1 MFNLKCPLVYKYDK
15 LIIEFSCFREIL
27 IFAIIMN
34 INMKSFYSKN
44 KITIIGYFF
53 LVVCSLI
60 FTMYMSNQLRTGRI
74 LTAQYY
80 ILFVWNVKI
89 YLIYIVKNMFFFLW
103 GIITA
108 SYALFL
114 FILPMYAKIK
124 FKKHVPLVKKAIH
137 ESETLRNPLT
147 LFTDSQLINFK
158 NEYEDTFRCTQK
170 LLCRFLKKEV
180 KDDCRIFILRYSKIE
195 ETKKWNNKWY
205 REFKSLAE
213 FGKLFFTEKQ
223 RVMHIEHYFTGSDKD
238 NLKYSHKLMICEYK
252 KIIDSDTEFGKYYIP
267 YKMSFA
273 KDYIDLDVHREIEKS
288 IQFVTDIE
296 KIRKRHNNNFVNN
309 QLNKNK
315 HFFDTVLAYP
325 LDEQQRHSIVEL
337 EDNALVVS
345 AAGGGKTSTMV
356 GKVKYLIEKCKTDPS
371 KILLLTYSRKA
382 ANELT
387 QRLGYVQEGLRCYTF
402 HKLALDIVSDAT
414 GKRPTVADSASLI
427 NNSYEQLIRQ
437 SEYLK
442 AVNKFFLVDSIQTRD
457 EFEYTAEQRKDYYAD
472 RNKYGIMCAFTDMD
486 RNIIYTKSEQER
498 KIVHFLTIHGINFRY
513 EHPYEKETA
522 DKKYRQYKPDF
533 TIYYNVKGVDRILYY
548 EHFGINANGNVAPWF
563 KDYNDGTWETA
574 NRKYNNSI
582 FWKKNK
588 HSQYGT
594 TLIYTTS
601 AMFADRTWQEQLT
614 DMLLA
619 NGVPMRRLSDQEIY
633 NKIVRNRKAVEETL
647 IKLIISFIS
656 LLKSNLY
663 KIDDIIFKAQKANDE
678 RSVDIIKNIIL
689 PVYERYNKT
698 LKEKGELDFTDL
710 IIQATNIC
718 SNDETRHIYDHILID
733 EFQDI
738 SKDRYR
744 LLQSLRKKRP
754 LTKLFCVGD
763 DWQSIYRFA
772 GSDMELFNQFEKFFG
787 YTALCKIET
796 THRFG
801 EPLLSVSSN
810 FILKNPSQTPKNV
823 KNPGKETTQFI
834 HQYADERDLWNKVCD
849 IVSRCPNNDIYI
861 LGRYSFDY
869 KILLGAGSPIKLAS
883 DWGEEDVRLSICGK
897 TISFLTVHKSKGLEA
912 GTIILLNC
920 NSGSHGFPSTVSDD
934 PVLNYLLSATDQ
946 YQFGEE
952 RRVFYVAITRAKNE
966 LHMFCNPHTVSPFI
980 SEIDDVPENERCPI
994 CEIGRKIL
1002 LKEGIASTGNSYKMY
1017 GCTLNACSYSH
1028 IEWEN
1033 NTCLTPTE
1041 IQEREACNPF

>member
-1 MFNLKCPLVYKYDK
+1 
-15 LIIEFSCFREIL
+15 
-27 IFAIIMN
+27 
-34 INMKSFYSKN
+34 MKNFYSQN
-44 KITIIGYFF
+44 KHTIIGYLFI
-53 LVVCSLI
+53 VVCSFI
-60 FTMYMSNQLRTGRI
+60 FTIPLNNLLESHRI
-74 LTAQYY
+74 LTAQCYF
-80 ILFVWNVKI
+80 LFVWDVKI

-108 SYALFL
+108 IYTLFL
-114 FILPMYAKIK
+114 FIFPMYAKIK
-124 FKKHVPLVKKAIH
+124 FKKHVPLVKKAIN

-147 LFTDSQLINFK
+147 LFTDNQLVNFK
-158 NEYEDTFRCTQK
+158 KEYEETYRCSQK
-170 LLCRFLKKEV
+170 RLWKFLKEEGV
-180 KDDCRIFILRYSKIE
+180 KDDTRKFTLRYSKID
-195 ETKKWNNKWY
+195 ETKKWNNKWNV
-205 REFKSLAE
+205 EIN
-213 FGKLFFTEKQ
+213 KLEKNILYYKIICK
-223 RVMHIEHYFTGSDKD
+223 RAINKNHYFTGSEMD
-238 NLKYSHKLMICEYK
+238 YICSFHKALTTLYQNIMN
-252 KIIDSDTEFGKYYIP
+252 SDVEFSAENKLYIP
-267 YKMSFA
+267 SKAGEYLPLDYYRTINDNTLFIKNIKNIRVSHN
-273 KDYIDLDVHREIEKS
+273 KD
-288 IQFVTDIE
+288 
-296 KIRKRHNNNFVNN
+296 FVNDE
-309 QLNKNK
+309 LNMHKR
-315 HFFDTVLAYP
+315 FFDTVLAYP

-356 GKVKYLIEKCKTDPS
+356 GKVKYLIEKRKTEPS

-414 GKRPTVADSASLI
+414 GKRPTVADSVSLI

-437 SEYLK
+437 SEYLG
-442 AVNKFFLVDSIQTRD
+442 AVNKYFLVDSIQTRD
-457 EFEYTAEQRKDYYAD
+457 EFEYTAEQRKDYYSD

-486 RNIIYTKSEQER
+486 GNIIFTKSEQER
-498 KIVHFLTIHGINFRY
+498 KIVHFLTINGINFRY

-533 TIYYNVKGVDRILYY
+533 TIYYKVNGVDKVLYY
-548 EHFGINANGNVAPWF
+548 EHFGIDANGNVAPWF
-563 KDYNDGTWETA
+563 KDYDDGTWETA
-574 NRKYNNSI
+574 NREYNYGI
-582 FWKKNK
+582 YWKKNK

-601 AMFADRTWQEQLT
+601 AMFADRTWQKQLT
-614 DMLLA
+614 DMLSA
-619 NGVPMRRLSDQEIY
+619 NGVPMRRLSNEEIY
-633 NKIVRNRKAVEETL
+633 NKIVRNRKTVEETL
-647 IKLIISFIS
+647 IRLITSFIS
-656 LLKSNLY
+656 LLKSNLC
-663 KIDDIIFKAQKANDE
+663 KIDDIILKAQKANDE
-678 RSVDIIKNIIL
+678 RSVSIIKNIIL

-718 SNDETRHIYDHILID
+718 SNNEARHIYDHILID

-823 KNPGKETTQFI
+823 RNPGKETTQFI
-834 HQYADERDLWNKVCD
+834 HQYADERDLWNKVCG
-849 IVSRCPNNDIYI
+849 IVNRCPDDNIYI

-869 KILLGAGSPIKLAS
+869 RILLGIGSPIRLAS
-883 DWGEEDVRLSICGK
+883 DKNDEDVKLSICGK

-920 NSGSHGFPSTVSDD
+920 NSGSYGFPSTISDD

-952 RRVFYVAITRAKNE
+952 RRAFYVAITRAKNE

-1002 LKEGIASTGNSYKMY
+1002 LREGIASTGNSYKMY
-1017 GCTLNACSYSH
+1017 GCTLNACSYRH
-1028 IEWEN
+1028 IEWN
-1033 NTCLTPTE
+1033 NNIAPTE
-1041 IQEREACNPF
+1041 HYVTSAADDIPF

>member
-1 MFNLKCPLVYKYDK
+1 MKNL
-15 LIIEFSCFREIL
+15 
-27 IFAIIMN
+27 
-34 INMKSFYSKN
+34 YSLN
-44 KITIIGYFF
+44 KDIIIGYLF
-53 LVVCSLI
+53 LIVGSLI
-60 FTMYMSNQLRTGRI
+60 FSLYMNNLLENRRI

-80 ILFVWNVKI
+80 FLFFWNIKI

-108 SYALFL
+108 IYVLFL

-124 FKKHVPLVKKAIH
+124 FKKHVPLVKKAIN
-137 ESETLRNPLT
+137 ESETLRSPLT
-147 LFTDSQLINFK
+147 LFTNSQLIYFK
-158 NEYEDTFRCTQK
+158 NEYEETYSCVQK
-170 LLCRFLKKEV
+170 RLWKFLKEEGV
-180 KDDCRIFILRYSKIE
+180 KDYSRIFTLRYSKID

-205 REFKSLAE
+205 GEIN
-213 FGKLFFTEKQ
+213 KLKTYLVYYSITCK
-223 RVMHIEHYFTGSDKD
+223 RVIKKNHYFTGSE
-238 NLKYSHKLMICEYK
+238 M
-252 KIIDSDTEFGKYYIP
+252 
-267 YKMSFA
+267 
-273 KDYIDLDVHREIEKS
+273 DYICSFHKALTTLYQNIMNSDVEFSGENKLYVPSKAGEYLPLDYC
-288 IQFVTDIE
+288 Q
-296 KIRKRHNNNFVNN
+296 KIDNNTLFFKNIMNIKVSHNKDFVNEE
-309 QLNKNK
+309 LNIHK

-325 LDEQQRHSIVEL
+325 LDEQQRQSIVEL
-337 EDNALVVS
+337 EDNTLVVS

-356 GKVKYLIEKCKTDPS
+356 GKVKYLIEKRKTEPS

-402 HKLALDIVSDAT
+402 HKLALDIVADAT
-414 GKRPTVADSASLI
+414 GIRPTVADSAQII

-437 SEYLK
+437 PEYLK
-442 AVNKFFLVDSIQTRD
+442 AVNKYFLVDSIQTRD
-457 EFEYTAEQRKDYYAD
+457 EFEYTAEQRKDYYSD

-486 RNIIYTKSEQER
+486 ENIIFTKSEQER
-498 KIVHFLTIHGINFRY
+498 KIVHFLTINDINFRY
-513 EHPYEKETA
+513 EYPYEKETA

-533 TIYYNVKGVDRILYY
+533 TIYYKVNGVDRILYY
-548 EHFGINANGNVAPWF
+548 EHFGIDANGNVAPWF
-563 KDYNDGTWETA
+563 KDYDDGTRETA
-574 NRKYNNSI
+574 NRKYNNGI
-582 FWKKNK
+582 YWKKNK
-588 HSQYGT
+588 HNQYGT

-601 AMFADRTWQEQLT
+601 AMFADRTWQEKLT

-619 NGVPMRRLSDQEIY
+619 NGVPMRKLSNEEIY
-633 NKIVRNRKAVEETL
+633 NKIVRNRKTVEETL
-647 IKLIISFIS
+647 IRLITSFIS

-663 KIDDIIFKAQKANDE
+663 KIDDIILKAQKANDE
-678 RSVDIIKNIIL
+678 RSVEIIKNIIL
-689 PVYERYNKT
+689 PVYDKYNKI

-718 SNDETRHIYDHILID
+718 SNNEDRHIYDHILID

-787 YTALCKIET
+787 YTALCKIER

-801 EPLLSVSSN
+801 NPLLSVSSN

-823 KNPGKETTQFI
+823 RNPGKETKQFI
-834 HQYADERDLWNKVCD
+834 HQYTNEQELQSKVCD
-849 IVSRCPNNDIYI
+849 IVSRCPDDNIYI

-869 KILLGAGSPIKLAS
+869 KVLVGRDSPIRLAS
-883 DWGEEDVRLSICGK
+883 DWGEEDIKLSICGK
-897 TISFLTVHKSKGLEA
+897 TISYLTVHKSKGLEA
-912 GTIILLNC
+912 GTVILLNC

-952 RRVFYVAITRAKNE
+952 RRAFYVAITRAKNE
-966 LHMFCNPHTVSPFI
+966 LHLFYNPHTVSPFI
-980 SEIDDVPENERCPI
+980 SEIDDVPDNERCPI

-1002 LKEGIASTGNSYKMY
+1002 LREGIASTGNSYKMY
-1017 GCTLNACSYSH
+1017 GCTLNACSYRH
-1028 IEWEN
+1028 IEWN
-1033 NTCLTPTE
+1033 NN
-1041 IQEREACNPF
+1041 INPVIIEGKSMRDDLPF

>member
-1 MFNLKCPLVYKYDK
+1 
-15 LIIEFSCFREIL
+15 
-27 IFAIIMN
+27 MN
-34 INMKSFYSKN
+34 HLLSHGK
-44 KITIIGYFF
+44 
-53 LVVCSLI
+53 
-60 FTMYMSNQLRTGRI
+60 I
-74 LTAQYY
+74 LTAQCYF
-80 ILFVWNVKI
+80 LFIWDVKI
-89 YLIYIVKNMFFFLW
+89 YLQYIVWNMFLLLW
-103 GIITA
+103 GIITTI
-108 SYALFL
+108 YVLFL
-114 FILPMYAKIK
+114 VILPLYAKIK
-124 FKKHVPLVKKAIH
+124 FKKQIPSVKKAIN
-137 ESETLRNPLT
+137 ESESLRNPLT
-147 LFTDSQLINFK
+147 LFTDNQLTNFK
-158 NEYEDTFRCTQK
+158 KEYEETYRCAK
-170 LLCRFLKKEV
+170 KRIWAFLEEDIINDSK
-180 KDDCRIFILRYSKIE
+180 IFVLRYSNIDK
-195 ETKKWNNKWY
+195 TKKWNNKWY
-205 REFKSLAE
+205 EEIKKVKEYISFYRFESKRILD
-213 FGKLFFTEKQ
+213 KN
-223 RVMHIEHYFTGSDKD
+223 HYFTGSEMEFISSCHRITIASYQNIMNSDVEFSGKDK
-238 NLKYSHKLMICEYK
+238 L
-252 KIIDSDTEFGKYYIP
+252 YIP
-267 YKMSFA
+267 SKAGGYLPL
-273 KDYIDLDVHREIEKS
+273 DYHQTIDDSMPFIKNIKS
-288 IQFVTDIE
+288 LRVS
-296 KIRKRHNNNFVNN
+296 HNKNFVKD
-309 QLNKNK
+309 QLNKHNQ
-315 HFFDTVLAYP
+315 FFDTILAYP
-325 LDEQQRHSIVEL
+325 LDEQQRTSIVEL
-337 EDNALVVS
+337 EDNTLVVS

-356 GKVKYLIEKCKTDPS
+356 GKAKYLVEKRKINPS

-402 HKLALDIVSDAT
+402 HKLALDIVADAT
-414 GKRPTVADSASLI
+414 GERPTVADSVSLI

-437 SEYLK
+437 SEYIEN
-442 AVNKFFLVDSIQTRD
+442 VNKYFLVDSIQTRD
-457 EFEYTAEQRKDYYAD
+457 EFEYTAEQRKDYYSD

-486 RNIIYTKSEQER
+486 GNIIYTKSEQER

-513 EHPYEKETA
+513 EFPYEKETA

-533 TIYYNVKGVDRILYY
+533 TIYYKVNGFDRVLYY
-548 EHFGINANGNVAPWF
+548 EHFGIDANGNVAPWF

-582 FWKKNK
+582 YWKKNK

-601 AMFADRTWQEQLT
+601 AMFADRTWQKELT
-614 DMLLA
+614 LLLLA
-619 NGVPMRRLSDQEIY
+619 NGVSMRRLSNEEIY
-633 NKIVRNRKAVEETL
+633 NRIVRNRKITEETL
-647 IKLIISFIS
+647 IRLITSFIS

-663 KIDDIIFKAQKANDE
+663 KIDDIILEAQKANDQ

-801 EPLLSVSSN
+801 DPLLSVSSD
-810 FILKNPSQTPKNV
+810 FILKNPSQTPKQV
-823 KNPGKETTQFI
+823 KNLGKETRKFI
-834 HQYADERDLWNKVCD
+834 HQYANERDLWNKVCD

-920 NSGSHGFPSTVSDD
+920 NSGSHGFPSTISDD